1 MVKWF
6 IVLALLFGGSVS
18 AQEREDLRNDWTFDT
33 FYKNVRE
40 YERQRTMTQPDDAI
54 TRALLEMEQNE
65 KESQKDAGLVLSGH

>member
-6 IVLALLFGGSVS
+6 IALALLFAGSVN
-18 AQEREDLRNDWTFDT
+18 AHEREGARNDWSFDT

-40 YERQRTMTQPDDAI
+40 YEMQRTMTQPDDAI

-65 KESQKDAGLVLSGH
+65 KESQEDAGLVLSGH